1 MRNISLYFLQLII
14 FAINTQRNGEH
25 NQFRSMMKSSFSLIH
40 LNYNIIHR
48 FIRDVELDQL
58 RGQEET
64 YQRFE
69 DSFYGKTFTLNIYKM
84 SEMLGHLQMTQII

>member
-1 MRNISLYFLQLII
+1 MRNIFLYFLQLII
-14 FAINTQRNGEH
+14 SANTQRNGEH

-40 LNYNIIHR
+40 LNFNIIHR